1 MAERELRDAVTTSGA
16 RVRVL
21 AAGRTDTG
29 RVREHNEDHVLLAP
43 ELGVYIVADGM
54 GGHSTGDVASA
65 LACASMRN
73 FFEATRGEALLPA
86 NEDEDILDQDPLRLA
101 GSVRKANADVF
112 EISQSHVT
120 HKGMGS
126 TVVALFVSG
135 DMVHIA
141 HVGDSRCYRIRGG
154 EMEQLT
160 RDHSLVNEA
169 LALRP
174 NLTPEQVA
182 RLPKNV
188 VTRALGMKDTVN
200 VDVLSQRAVPGDLL
214 LLCSDGLTG
223 MVDDSTILDVIG
235 LTDHLDE
242 TCELLVTLAN
252 DAGGKDNISVL
263 LVRFEA
269 ADEQPA
275 PATQWRGIALGDL
288 ALGHRVLSDADDVMV
303 AAEESFIEDPIAQ
316 LEGLLPQ
323 QDLERLRKGE
333 TVELT
338 TPRCSSC
345 GTALFEGNA
354 FCTECGTPVA
364 R

>member
-1 MAERELRDAVTTSGA
+1 MPDKELRDAGTNPAA

-29 RVREHNEDHVLLAP
+29 RVRAHNEDHVLLAP
-43 ELGVYIVADGM
+43 EMGVYIVADGM
-54 GGHSTGDVASA
+54 GGHTTGDVASA
-65 LACASMRN
+65 LSCASMRN
-73 FFEATRGEALLPA
+73 FFEATRGESLLPA
-86 NEDEDILDQDPLRLA
+86 NADEDVLDQDPLRLA
-101 GSVRKANADVF
+101 SAVRKANADVF
-112 EISQSHVT
+112 EISQSHED

-126 TVVALFVSG
+126 TVVAAFVRG
-135 DMVHIA
+135 TMVHIA
-141 HVGDSRCYRIRGG
+141 HVGDSRCYRIRDG

-160 RDHSLVNEA
+160 RDHSLINEA

-188 VTRALGMKDTVN
+188 VTRALGMKDTVK
-200 VDVLSQRAVPGDLL
+200 VDVLTQKAVPGDML

-223 MVDDSTILDVIG
+223 MVDDATILDVIG

-242 TCELLVTLAN
+242 ACELLVTLAN

-269 ADEQPA
+269 ADEVA
-275 PATQWRGIALGDL
+275 AAVAQWRGVALGDL
-288 ALGHRVLSDADDVMV
+288 ALGRRVLTDADDVMV
-303 AAEESFIEDPIAQ
+303 AAEESFIDDPIAQ

-323 QDLERLRKGE
+323 QDLERLRQGE

-338 TPRCSSC
+338 TPRCRNC
-345 GTALFEGNA
+345 GTGLIEGNM

-364 R
+364 E